1 MPGLFCLL
9 CGRPCATT
17 GTAPARFTS
26 KQSSARGDDKTRVL
40 FKFSPGKQWGSD
52 LLSVLV
58 PAGAEG
64 PGRMLCRMLL
74 PPGQAWG
81 RWGWAPAAWSGV
93 WAECVCL
100 RHRLFKNL
108 CVVIVPFEVLLLPLR
123 LALRSLQCHKSS
135 LGVELNSKAVL
146 GGLWKGR
153 ETQACTS
160 SLQSLE
166 QPLGNACSRAVLGQ
180 NKPAQGQGAN
190 RLDVLLTAFSRPVS
204 K

>member
-64 PGRMLCRMLL
+64 PGRMLCQCCCLQVRLGGAGVGFLL
-74 PPGQAWG
+74 
-81 RWGWAPAAWSGV
+81 SGV

-100 RHRLFKNL
+100 GHGLFKNL

-166 QPLGNACSRAVLGQ
+166 KPLGNACSRAVLGQ